1 MQSPFLL
8 PLTKDILYG
17 IFYSEYTRKN
27 IFIRR
32 MLMAPRKRS
41 NLLALVV
48 LSLLTERPMH
58 PYEMAAV
65 MRQRGLSS
73 TVKLNFGALYSTIE
87 TLRQLALIVPVKTQR
102 EGRHPERT
110 IYATTEAGRA
120 ELFDWLQALLRT
132 PVTEYTQFVAGLALI
147 AHLSPLEAMTL
158 LEDRMHALSEQIDEQ
173 HAALETGSQ
182 QGVDRLFLIEDEY
195 RLAQQ
200 ISERGWVEKLLEEI
214 KNGTLTER
222 SDDILRWKI
231 TRPDLALL
239 PSEDGGEQE

>member
-1 MQSPFLL
+1 
-8 PLTKDILYG
+8 
-17 IFYSEYTRKN
+17 
-27 IFIRR
+27 
-32 MLMAPRKRS
+32 MAPRKRS
-41 NLLALVV
+41 NLLALAV

-87 TLRQLALIVPVKTQR
+87 TLRQLALIVPVETQR

-110 IYATTEAGRA
+110 IYAATEAGRA
-120 ELFDWLQALLRT
+120 ELFDWLRVLLRT
-132 PVTEYTQFVAGLALI
+132 PVTEYAQFVAGLALI
-147 AHLSPLEAMTL
+147 AHLSPLEAMAL

-173 HAALETGSQ
+173 HAVLETCNQ

-195 RLAQQ
+195 RLAQLE
-200 ISERGWVEKLLEEI
+200 SERGWVEKLLEEI
-214 KNGTLTER
+214 KDGTLTEP

-239 PSEDGGEQE
+239 PSEDGGEKE